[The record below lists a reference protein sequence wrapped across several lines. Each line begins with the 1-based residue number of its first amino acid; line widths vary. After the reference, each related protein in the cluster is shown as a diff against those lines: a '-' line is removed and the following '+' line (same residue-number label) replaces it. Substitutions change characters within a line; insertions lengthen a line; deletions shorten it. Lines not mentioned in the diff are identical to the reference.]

1 VSPELFVFLALAGG
15 LVATVVLVVGGLALT
30 GHVKFVGVAGM
41 VSQLKQRV
49 PELAGLSED
58 QQAAIVKRS
67 LLLPSLLALGALMA
81 FMMFAVTNL
90 SVLNFINASHR
101 NAGIVGIMLLVA
113 IVLPFKWLQATLVR
127 RKIKRLTT

>member
-30 GHVKFVGVAGM
+30 GHVKFGGVAGM

-113 IVLPFKWLQATLVR
+113 IVLPFRWLQATLVR